1 MTVLRAKVTSPCEI
15 HSGRFL
21 GRALPHPTSLIGLLY
36 IVLHPRALGR
46 ATRTPTFRRE
56 RLRAG
61 GGGAA
66 AAATVLRVAVGFSLL
81 RAFGYREIYQPV
93 SGAGWDAIG
102 AIARLWLP
110 PTRRS

>member
-1 MTVLRAKVTSPCEI
+1 MTALRAKVTRPCKI
-15 HSGRFL
+15 HSRRRL
-21 GRALPHPTSLIGLLY
+21 GRALPHLTSFVGLLY

-46 ATRTPTFRRE
+46 ATRMPTFRRE

-66 AAATVLRVAVGFSLL
+66 AATVLRVAVGFSLL
-81 RAFGYREIYQPV
+81 PAFGYREIYQPA
-93 SGAGWDAIG
+93 SGAGWNAIG

>member
-1 MTVLRAKVTSPCEI
+1 M
-15 HSGRFL
+15 
-21 GRALPHPTSLIGLLY
+21 
-36 IVLHPRALGR
+36 LHPRALGR

-66 AAATVLRVAVGFSLL
+66 AATVLRVVVGFSLL
-81 RAFGYREIYQPV
+81 PTFGYREIYQPA
-93 SGAGWDAIG
+93 SGAGWNTIG
-102 AIARLWLP
+102 AIARLWLS